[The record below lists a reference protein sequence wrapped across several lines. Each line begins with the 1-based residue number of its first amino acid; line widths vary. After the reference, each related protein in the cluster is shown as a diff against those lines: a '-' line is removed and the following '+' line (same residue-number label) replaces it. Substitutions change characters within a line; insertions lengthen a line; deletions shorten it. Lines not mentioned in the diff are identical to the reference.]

1 MKVCADGRG
10 IVTKDE
16 VRDKVERLLVD
27 DEIKARTMALKSAK
41 CASVADGGSSHQDL
55 LKLVN
60 LLREN

>member
-1 MKVCADGRG
+1 LKVCADGRG

-16 VRDKVERLLVD
+16 VRDKVERLLGD
-27 DEIKARTMALKSAK
+27 DEINARTMVLKSAA
-41 CASVADGGSSHQDL
+41 CASVADGGSSHQYL